1 MILQLD
7 CNLPTSPPGQPFSG
21 CRDAASIIANDLQL
35 LGLRAVVLARGPRY
49 AEVMGYIDGGGLTAE
64 QRAHREK
71 VRLEPAEMIE
81 AGASDPEVARR
92 FRVSRMSPNL

>member
-1 MILQLD
+1 M
-7 CNLPTSPPGQPFSG
+7 
-21 CRDAASIIANDLQL
+21 
-35 LGLRAVVLARGPRY
+35 RY
-49 AEVMGYIDGGGLTAE
+49 AEVMRYADGGGLTAE